1 MGDTALN
8 HSRVVHGEEYAE
20 RVTKLHV
27 EGAGQVGLGLY
38 KVGNVLSFGV
48 AGIAADMVFEG
59 GILLTAL
66 YEFLVGPVILH
77 AWMDVSFPPSTTLN
91 RFYVVLR
98 PLQRLILQGQY

>member
-1 MGDTALN
+1 M
-8 HSRVVHGEEYAE
+8 HGEEYAE

-59 GILLTAL
+59 A
-66 YEFLVGPVILH
+66 
-77 AWMDVSFPPSTTLN
+77 SS
-91 RFYVVLR
+91 
-98 PLQRLILQGQY
+98 